1 MMETNVG
8 DGPENAEC
16 LIQIRGISDGWSVAQ
31 MKDGRMLNRWP
42 PEDRRHKPTQDWIE
56 LTTSADEL
64 ADRLECQNSTNPA
77 CWTRPQ

>member
-1 MMETNVG
+1 METNVG
-8 DGPENAEC
+8 DAPENAEC

-56 LTTSADEL
+56 LTTSAERS
-64 ADRLECQNSTNPA
+64 AGGV
-77 CWTRPQ
+77 